1 MFRPRRPLISVPAF
15 PSSDLCASGFGS
27 LPSFC
32 SGGSSGPF
40 TRPFAPAPS
49 NCLPLA
55 LRNEGNEVKDLL
67 FLSYPRPA
75 AYALTQSKTR
85 AKIAPCFHALTDVIF
100 PNSFLSYS
108 YKFQGGVFLLPQGL
122 VPSFVLLARFLSH
135 RNCRK
140 PFPFI
145 HLLHNSRTPQGGTA
159 NSFPSRAFRAM
170 NPGCPLPCFSI
181 LGPVAYKSGAPTK
194 SSPRA
199 SANSV
204 SLRYPFPRSSFQLS
218 TVDCQPRPSN
228 PFPSTSHK
236 SPVTASRT
244 STLPPPNYGIIPPHR
259 GVSRSSLTTGR
270 NPIRTRGG
278 FSD

>member
-108 YKFQGGVFLLPQGL
+108 YKFQGGVF
-122 VPSFVLLARFLSH
+122 
-135 RNCRK
+135 
-140 PFPFI
+140 
-145 HLLHNSRTPQGGTA
+145 
-159 NSFPSRAFRAM
+159 
-170 NPGCPLPCFSI
+170 
-181 LGPVAYKSGAPTK
+181 
-194 SSPRA
+194 
-199 SANSV
+199 
-204 SLRYPFPRSSFQLS
+204 
-218 TVDCQPRPSN
+218 
-228 PFPSTSHK
+228 
-236 SPVTASRT
+236 
-244 STLPPPNYGIIPPHR
+244 
-259 GVSRSSLTTGR
+259 
-270 NPIRTRGG
+270 
-278 FSD
+278 